1 MSNPSQRVPWAK
13 KPSELHCYIKLPCA
27 SLHTSETRHSGHLY
41 GSTSQEHGHSKGPTQ
56 LNWNIKTQTLA
67 LFTLMRFQ
75 TMRFRCHRK
84 KSIDSRPHYRLDAF
98 WTVHSKMFEND
109 RTARCDVSWTL
120 RTCYKHTRLWY
131 FRHRFHFDAFSIV
144 FSRLHWY
151 DMRAFS
157 FWSPFESLFKSMS
170 MRFRCKRSAY

>member
-56 LNWNIKTQTLA
+56 LNWRIKTQTLA

-131 FRHRFHFDAFSIV
+131 FRSPFSFWCVFDCFQPSTLIRYVCVFVLITFQEPFQIDAFS
-144 FSRLHWY
+144 
-151 DMRAFS
+151 M
-157 FWSPFESLFKSMS
+157 
-170 MRFRCKRSAY
+170 

>member
-131 FRHRFHFDAFSIV
+131 FRSPFSFWCVFDCFQPSTLIRYACVFVLITFREPFQVDVDAFS
-144 FSRLHWY
+144 
-151 DMRAFS
+151 M
-157 FWSPFESLFKSMS
+157 
-170 MRFRCKRSAY
+170 